1 MLKNVPK
8 IISPELLKTLCEM
21 GHGDE
26 IVIAD
31 GNFPA
36 ETFGKR
42 VIRADGIGRGGELLR
57 LIVLAH
63 EALDHAHCL
72 HVFLH
77 EAVLS
82 LIPLDTYSNPNMILM
97 QLMECDE
104 GKIDPVIWKEYEK
117 IAEKH
122 DKNVKIG
129 NIDRFAFY
137 ERAKTAFAVIA
148 TGEEAVY
155 ANIILKK
162 GVIK

>member
-1 MLKNVPK
+1 MLV
-8 IISPELLKTLCEM
+8 
-21 GHGDE
+21 
-26 IVIAD
+26 
-31 GNFPA
+31 
-36 ETFGKR
+36 
-42 VIRADGIGRGGELLR
+42 
-57 LIVLAH
+57 
-63 EALDHAHCL
+63 
-72 HVFLH
+72 
-77 EAVLS
+77 AVLS

-97 QLMECDE
+97 QLMQCDE
-104 GKIDPVIWKEYEK
+104 GKINPVIWKEYEK

-129 NIDRFAFY
+129 NIDRFSFY